1 MGPLRHNTMTPVAV
15 VTGAAQGIGR
25 AIAMRLAGDGFAVA
39 LVDLNAD
46 PLDSAEREVAARGGK
61 TLAIRADL
69 TSLDEVARTIEQV
82 QTTWGRMDAL
92 VNNAGREIT
101 KPFTEIT
108 SADWDAILSLDL
120 RTVFF
125 ATQQAARAMIAR
137 SAGGRIV
144 NIASIA
150 GRSGRSDQAPY
161 AAAKAG
167 VISVTRSAARAL
179 AAHRITVNAICP
191 GIVDT
196 AMTRRIHERRARELG
211 VSPEE
216 SLRRM
221 IGRIPL
227 GRMASPDDVAAAVA
241 FFCSPQATYI
251 TGQALNVC
259 GGIEMD

>member
-1 MGPLRHNTMTPVAV
+1 MSVAV

-25 AIAMRLAGDGFAVA
+25 AVAERLAADRFAVA
-39 LVDLNAD
+39 LVDVNPQTLESTSRE
-46 PLDSAEREVAARGGK
+46 LRERGAK
-61 TLAIRADL
+61 TLPLRADL
-69 TSLDEVARTIEQV
+69 TSLDEVTRVIGQV
-82 QTTWGRMDAL
+82 ASAWGRLDAL

-101 KPFTEIT
+101 KPFDEIT
-108 SADWDAILSLDL
+108 PAEWDAMLSLNL
-120 RTVFF
+120 RSVFF
-125 ATQQAARAMIAR
+125 ATQGAGRAMIA
-137 SAGGRIV
+137 AGVDGGRIV

-150 GRSGRSDQAPY
+150 GRSGRRDQAPY

-167 VISVTRSAARAL
+167 VISVTQSAAKAL
-179 AAHRITVNAICP
+179 ARYRITVNAICP

-196 AMTRRIHERRARELG
+196 AMQQRIHEQRAREAG

-227 GRMASPDDVAAAVA
+227 GRMASPNDVAAAVA
-241 FFCSPQATYI
+241 FFCSPQASYI

-259 GGIEMD
+259 GGMEMD